1 MHFARKALATSVIA
15 AACAV
20 PGALLLS
27 ATASAD
33 PIPAPAP
40 AMPNIPFLS
49 SLPGSA
55 PQMLQGLAS
64 AFTGAGGAPAAAPAA
79 APAPAATASVTLPQ
93 PVAAPAAAPAASPL
107 PGLLP
112 AAAAPA
118 AAPAAQPAGL
128 VPTAEVQIPQVA
140 NNALPLPKEL
150 NFPGDLTSLLPP
162 GLPLAGLLPRS
173 ASAAVPAATAAAPA
187 AVAAVPAAVTPALPA
202 AADSALAPLFF
213 PTSALP

>member
-1 MHFARKALATSVIA
+1 MPA
-15 AACAV
+15 
-20 PGALLLS
+20 ALLLS

-64 AFTGAGGAPAAAPAA
+64 AFTGTGAPAAAPAA
-79 APAPAATASVTLPQ
+79 SPAPAATASVTLPQ
-93 PVAAPAAAPAASPL
+93 PAAAPAAAPAASPL

-140 NNALPLPKEL
+140 NSALPLPKEL

-162 GLPLAGLLPRS
+162 GLPLAGLLPKS
-173 ASAAVPAATAAAPA
+173 PAAVPAATAVAPA

-202 AADSALAPLFF
+202 AADSALVPLFF

>member
-33 PIPAPAP
+33 PVPAPAP

-64 AFTGAGGAPAAAPAA
+64 AFTGTAAAPAA

-93 PVAAPAAAPAASPL
+93 PAAAPAAAPAASPL
-107 PGLLP
+107 TGLLP

-128 VPTAEVQIPQVA
+128 VPTAEVQLPQVA

-150 NFPGDLTSLLPP
+150 SFPGDLTSLLPP
-162 GLPLAGLLPRS
+162 GLPLAGLLPKS
-173 ASAAVPAATAAAPA
+173 SSAVPVATAAAPA

-213 PTSALP
+213 PTAALP